1 MTEMLPHI
9 NASLNGLATV
19 LLILGFILIK
29 RQQVTAHKWVMLS
42 CFLVSSLFLACY
54 LTYHYTAG
62 HRTFSESAPA
72 AVRTVYF
79 VILITHIVLAVT
91 DLTQG
96 REILARATLVP
107 RLREPQGVISLD
119 VARIVPRAADE
130 RLWLFGALRWSDFA
144 DRVKEF
150 ANGSTVLHLSP
161 DHVAAGLLL
170 WPPDGLR
177 SAFVRDLEPIL
188 AMVDELHDSSDRL
201 AAMRDLLLPKLMTG
215 QIDVSRLDLGE
226 LAEVAS
232 A

>member
-91 DLTQG
+91 VPP
-96 REILARATLVP
+96 LAITAIYFG
-107 RLREPQGVISLD
+107 LRDRRVTHRR
-119 VARIVPRAADE
+119 VARWTFPI
-130 RLWLFGALRWSDFA
+130 WLYVSVTG
-144 DRVKEF
+144 
-150 ANGSTVLHLSP
+150 VLVYLMLYQLYP
-161 DHVAAGLLL
+161 PAG
-170 WPPDGLR
+170 
-177 SAFVRDLEPIL
+177 
-188 AMVDELHDSSDRL
+188 
-201 AAMRDLLLPKLMTG
+201 
-215 QIDVSRLDLGE
+215 
-226 LAEVAS
+226 
-232 A
+232 